1 VESAQILEETRGL
14 VAIPVHNEQENL
26 GDVIRELRSNVPSHS
41 ILFVND
47 GSTDDSER
55 ILRESGLP
63 YVTHPVNLGYQETL
77 KTGIYAALA
86 GGFSYVV
93 FFDADGQHRIEDLRG
108 VIELHEAGGYDLI
121 VGSRYATGRESGL
134 STRSVGT

>member
-63 YVTHPVNLGYQETL
+63 YVTHPVNLGY
-77 KTGIYAALA
+77 
-86 GGFSYVV
+86 
-93 FFDADGQHRIEDLRG
+93 
-108 VIELHEAGGYDLI
+108 
-121 VGSRYATGRESGL
+121 
-134 STRSVGT
+134 